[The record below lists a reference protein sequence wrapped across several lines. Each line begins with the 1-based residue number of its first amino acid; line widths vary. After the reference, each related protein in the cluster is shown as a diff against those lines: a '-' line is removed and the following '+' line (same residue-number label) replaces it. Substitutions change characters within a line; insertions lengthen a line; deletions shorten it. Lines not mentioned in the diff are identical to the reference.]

1 MKERLSGRTASFKC
15 FGLLYDTVFWVNK
28 TLNETGGSDRIMT
41 ATSRK
46 RRASSHIYGLDGLRA
61 LAIIGVT
68 FFHMFPQTIKG
79 GYLGVSLFFVV
90 SGYLLALTSERRSQQ
105 GTWRILPYYLKR
117 IQRIYPGLLI
127 MLFVTV
133 GVYFFLIPQAIGGI
147 RPELRSIIFGYNNWW
162 QIAQNADY
170 FTRITNASPFT
181 PMWFLGIEMQFYL
194 IWPLLFGIFTRLSD
208 GKSDRAGLGFI
219 LALTLISAVLTP
231 VLYRPGS
238 DVTRLYYGT
247 DTRIYGLLFGVLL
260 GMLQNRGMIPV
271 LRKQTAR
278 RIALPLTAGAIIIT
292 LAAYIKM
299 DGQRA
304 FAYRGGMLLMTL
316 LFGVL
321 LILVTDSRLPV
332 GKWLEI
338 QPLLWIGKNSYEIYL
353 WQYPVIF
360 LFMYKRWGENP
371 VMPVLEIILILL
383 LAAWLHWLTDII
395 LNRRIPSSVRYTENR
410 GRIAFYISAMLSVF
424 LFTTGVAG
432 AALAPAEKFAQ
443 KDELEQRLKDNQ
455 KMLEE
460 TQNGNGADGTG
471 APAGSGTASSS
482 DTDGVQ
488 TEPGSTK
495 PVSEMDLLYADSS
508 LTNAAD
514 VSTEG
519 VLMIGDSI
527 MLDSSPAIKEQLPD
541 CYIDAVQSRQLV
553 NSVDVA
559 QDLINEGYL
568 NKTVVISLGTNGPIQ
583 EDDARDILDVF
594 GPDVSVFWV
603 NLFGRTVTWEKESNQ
618 LLLDLR
624 NDYPNLTVIDWA
636 SLIKVHDEWLWEDGE
651 HPNPEGSEVFATL
664 IRESIEVCAANKGNT
679 NTAVTDTGN
688 TDTTDANI
696 AGTTDTVNTDT
707 GNTDTVD
714 INTIDN

>member
-1 MKERLSGRTASFKC
+1 MEGSSRRRRTPA
-15 FGLLYDTVFWVNK
+15 
-28 TLNETGGSDRIMT
+28 
-41 ATSRK
+41 
-46 RRASSHIYGLDGLRA
+46 HIYGLDGLRA

-68 FFHMFPQTIKG
+68 LFHMFPHTIKG
-79 GYLGVSLFFVV
+79 GYLGVSLFFVIT
-90 SGYLLALTSERRSQQ
+90 GYLLALTSERRSQQ
-105 GTWRILPYYLKR
+105 GKWRILPYYLKR

-133 GVYFFLIPQAIGGI
+133 GVYFFLVRPAIAGV
-147 RPELRSIIFGYNNWW
+147 RPELRSIILGYNNWW

-194 IWPLLFGIFTRLSD
+194 LWPLIFGIFMLLAGRK
-208 GKSDRAGLGFI
+208 GDRAGLYFI
-219 LALTLISAVLTP
+219 LALTLLSAVLTP
-231 VLYRPGS
+231 VLYRPGN

-260 GMLQNRGMIPV
+260 GMLQKREMLP
-271 LRKQTAR
+271 LPDKKTAQ
-278 RIALPLTAGAIIIT
+278 RIALPLLAAIIVIT
-292 LAAYIKM
+292 WIAYVKM

-332 GKWLEI
+332 GEWLEI
-338 QPLLWIGKNSYEIYL
+338 QPLVWIGKNSYEIYL
-353 WQYPVIF
+353 WQYPVIY
-360 LFMYKRWGENP
+360 LFMYKRWSDIP
-371 VMPVLEIILILL
+371 VMPVFELILIVV
-383 LAAWLHWLTDII
+383 LAAWLHWLTDVI
-395 LNRRIPSSVRYTENR
+395 LSRRIPSSVMKAERR
-410 GRIAFYISAMLSVF
+410 RQIAVVVSSVLTVF
-424 LFTTGVAG
+424 LFFTGVAG
-432 AALAPAEKFAQ
+432 AATAPAEKFAQ
-443 KDELEQRLKDNQ
+443 KDELEQRLKENQ

-460 TQNGNGADGTG
+460 TQNGNGASADGSSTTG
-471 APAGSGTASSS
+471 TSTGTAATSGTA
-482 DTDGVQ
+482 DGDG
-488 TEPGSTK
+488 TRTPAGAAGATGANGAAGGTK
-495 PVSEMDLLYADSS
+495 SAADMDLLYADPS
-508 LTNAAD
+508 LTNAAEC
-514 VSTEG
+514 STEG

-553 NSVDVA
+553 DSIDVA
-559 QDLINEGYL
+559 QDLINEGHL
-568 NKTVVISLGTNGPIQ
+568 NKTAVISLGTNGPIQ

-624 NDYPNLTVIDWA
+624 TDYPNLTVIDWA

-664 IRESIEVCAANKGNT
+664 IRESIEVCEANR
-679 NTAVTDTGN
+679 
-688 TDTTDANI
+688 
-696 AGTTDTVNTDT
+696 
-707 GNTDTVD
+707 
-714 INTIDN
+714 